1 MGDDGDSFFPPVTH
15 LGASRES
22 LRAGAIAYR
31 IYTICFLSPI
41 QQSQYREAHDEEGR
55 AQPLVQA
62 EMMVME
68 KSLGYGSQGL
78 QFNCPKKGGRMSS
91 QVKRKKV
98 SNCCGWRTRNWEM
111 IRVNSGYS
119 CSYSNLLRRAF
130 PFSSFSFSEVIC
142 EWIMGGQ
149 IHLSIT

>member
-41 QQSQYREAHDEEGR
+41 QQSQYREVHDEEGR

-98 SNCCGWRTRNWEM
+98 SNCCG
-111 IRVNSGYS
+111 
-119 CSYSNLLRRAF
+119 
-130 PFSSFSFSEVIC
+130 
-142 EWIMGGQ
+142 
-149 IHLSIT
+149 